1 MFNRKIIELFIL
13 SLFIEIS
20 ANITFAGTGII
31 KVKETHQTMIGFGAA
46 IAYYDD
52 MLARHTKRDEIYNYI
67 FDDLGLDILRLRNL
81 YRNNPNDFAAYSQ
94 MIINK
99 MYEISPT
106 RPKIL
111 ISSWSPPANI
121 KSNNSV
127 NGGSNATLKKN
138 SSTGKYMYGEFGK
151 YWADALSAYK
161 SFGIEPDYISIQNEP
176 SYDATWESCRFEP
189 TENTTIAGYDRA
201 LDSVKFAFQQAGWHP
216 GILAS
221 ECHGIGYNTFQNY
234 ANRFNHN
241 IVDGYCFHLYHGDN
255 GSMSSNNPNPDAF
268 NSNLTA
274 IARTYSDK
282 PIWQTEFDRGDWF
295 QTAWLINNCLIFG
308 NVSAYLWWELV
319 WPSGGKP
326 LIQMQSSNYTITKY
340 YWAFRQFSKYIY
352 SGWKRATAETNDDSL
367 RISAFI
373 NPEGNKLTVVV
384 INISPATDKEMDF
397 AIQDFNVTNGTAI
410 RTSDAQN
417 GSVIDSNYNGM
428 TAMIFPAHSITTL
441 SFSGST
447 ETAVDKESKKS
458 NGFLLSQNHPN
469 PFNPFTTISYTLAE
483 DAFVTLKIYNVLGK
497 KVRTLVNSN
506 QKKGEYSFVW
516 NTKDDFNETVSS
528 GIYFYCLETYN
539 MSLQKKMVLLR

>member
-1 MFNRKIIELFIL
+1 
-13 SLFIEIS
+13 
-20 ANITFAGTGII
+20 
-31 KVKETHQTMIGFGAA
+31 
-46 IAYYDD
+46 
-52 MLARHTKRDEIYNYI
+52 
-67 FDDLGLDILRLRNL
+67 
-81 YRNNPNDFAAYSQ
+81 
-94 MIINK
+94 
-99 MYEISPT
+99 
-106 RPKIL
+106 
-111 ISSWSPPANI
+111 
-121 KSNNSV
+121 
-127 NGGSNATLKKN
+127 
-138 SSTGKYMYGEFGK
+138 
-151 YWADALSAYK
+151 
-161 SFGIEPDYISIQNEP
+161 
-176 SYDATWESCRFEP
+176 
-189 TENTTIAGYDRA
+189 
-201 LDSVKFAFQQAGWHP
+201 
-216 GILAS
+216 
-221 ECHGIGYNTFQNY
+221 
-234 ANRFNHN
+234 
-241 IVDGYCFHLYHGDN
+241 
-255 GSMSSNNPNPDAF
+255 
-268 NSNLTA
+268 
-274 IARTYSDK
+274 
-282 PIWQTEFDRGDWF
+282 
-295 QTAWLINNCLIFG
+295 
-308 NVSAYLWWELV
+308 V

-506 QKKGEYSFVW
+506 QKKGEYSFAW